1 MAPKPTGEADGIL
14 SEVRDGRLNPSG
26 DQETAASS
34 PGSGMTRQE
43 FLQKVAYA
51 SVLMSIPFAYT
62 AGAAVPAIPKIPF
75 ATNKTGD
82 GIVGP
87 YGEVR
92 IGSAAGIA
100 LPLVVSAA
108 GAAAVMDVSART
120 PFARFGAS
128 TDATAITL
136 TSAGVAFGK
145 TTPLKWGSDTVRA
158 LVDALSKD
166 PVKARNAL
174 LLRSALYTSYPVAV
188 KTMSKGAPHKRVATS
203 MAKGSASYG
212 TTGAKC
218 TTRTVTEPVT
228 TTVTTTVEKI
238 KTAEQQLD
246 ACYKTCQN
254 LYDAGKPIE
263 AGICVADCSA
273 KAAANFFV
281 DIVVGYIDLVTVL
294 VTEVTRTVVTCLM
307 TFPPKSGTWPNPW
320 RIGDLPLASG
330 IFPQPAQGFTA
341 ANVGDGIKLIKD
353 LQKSL
358 GGFLGPFTCLL
369 DGQWSLAALDTPIN
383 FGGKNVVVPYGIK
396 VCINAACATSLTGL
410 GVVTA
415 AATAWGTTLG
425 VLAALSTDI
434 AALGIPA
441 APGAVAIVA
450 GLGGAATAG
459 VAVSPAVAVAAI
471 IVALLLLLMI
481 YATAIVAQM
490 SFYVCCTDCLA
501 DGVICIEHPS
511 FAIALIKLATMGMA
525 PVELIPPIVTC

>member
-1 MAPKPTGEADGIL
+1 MARKPSGESKDML
-14 SEVRDGRLNPSG
+14 TESRDGRFNPSG
-26 DQETAASS
+26 DRKAGAGS
-34 PGSGMTRQE
+34 PGSGLTRQE

-62 AGAAVPAIPKIPF
+62 AKAAVPAIPKIPF
-75 ATNKTGD
+75 TTNKTGD

-87 YGEVR
+87 YGEAR
-92 IGSAAGIA
+92 IGGSAGIA
-100 LPLVVSAA
+100 LPLVVTAA
-108 GAAAVMDVSART
+108 GGGAVMDVSART

-145 TTPLKWGSDTVRA
+145 ATPLKWSADTVRA
-158 LVDALSKD
+158 MVDAISKD
-166 PVKARNAL
+166 PVKARNAM
-174 LLRSALYTSYPVAV
+174 LLRSALFTSFPVAV
-188 KTMSKGAPHKRVATS
+188 KTLSKGAPHKRVATS

-212 TTGAKC
+212 TSGSKC
-218 TTRTVTEPVT
+218 TTKNVTDTVTTYVT
-228 TTVTTTVEKI
+228 TTIEKI

-281 DIVVGYIDLVTVL
+281 DIVTGYIDVVTAI
-294 VTEVTRTVVTCLM
+294 VTEVVRTVVTCVL
-307 TFPPKSGTWPNPW
+307 TIPPKIGAWPNPW
-320 RIGDLPLASG
+320 RIGDISLANG

-353 LQKSL
+353 LGKSL

-369 DGQWSLAALDTPIN
+369 DGQWSLAQLDTPIN
-383 FGGKNVVVPYGIK
+383 FGGKNLVIPYGIK

-415 AATAWGTTLG
+415 AGTAWGATLG
-425 VLAALSTDI
+425 ILAALSTDI

-441 APGAVAIVA
+441 TPGAVAIVA

-481 YATAIVAQM
+481 YATAIVTQM
-490 SFYVCCTDCLA
+490 SVYVCCTDCLA
-501 DGVICIEHPS
+501 DGVICIEHPT